1 MIAGQADLIT
11 TANFKDFISKDIE
24 VVIPG
29 KHAVY
34 RGPNHEFQIVHP
46 YLMMD
51 WIRSGELPEVV
62 RMVQPSMREFKPLP
76 KSAIVLSLAVA
87 ETRD

>member
-34 RGPNHEFQIVHP
+34 RGPNHGFQIIHP

-51 WIRSGELPEVV
+51 LLRSGEIPAVV
-62 RMVQPSMREFKPLP
+62 RMVKTKHER
-76 KSAIVLSLAVA
+76 V
-87 ETRD
+87 